1 MVTSC
6 YILILSVKSLLSYPL
21 VAWYSHGK
29 QPICRNQCCHF
40 HGHVPWQ
47 NVEYFEDFSSVSS
60 AKRLARC
67 RVPLFPPSMDTWGN
81 MGPPGPFLA
90 VLCNYL
96 NRLIHSGPRH
106 IDTNHHKSGQKGTNH
121 RAEMRLLGRIGK
133 KPSLP
138 WGWCVGYDTWSNVDE
153 LTKSTMN
160 RTLRNPCA
168 KLYLE
173 IRVIIHIP
181 YIYIYTHNYTYIC
194 IHM

>member
-1 MVTSC
+1 MITSC

-21 VAWYSHGK
+21 VAWYSYGK

-47 NVEYFEDFSSVSS
+47 YVEYFEDFSSVSS

-81 MGPPGPFLA
+81 MGPPRPFLA
-90 VLCNYL
+90 VLCVW
-96 NRLIHSGPRH
+96 
-106 IDTNHHKSGQKGTNH
+106 IDWFTLGQGISTWIINLDKKGTIH

-153 LTKSTMN
+153 LSKSTMN

-168 KLYLE
+168 KLYLK
-173 IRVIIHIP
+173 IRVIIHTL
-181 YIYIYTHNYTYIC
+181 YIYIHTYIC
-194 IHM
+194 G